1 MLKGIIQFISKVIQ
15 DEHATLY
22 SRYFLKIFEQNKY
35 QFERVLIFALENL
48 SEVGTEV

>member
-1 MLKGIIQFISKVIQ
+1 MLKGIIQFISKE
-15 DEHATLY
+15 DENATLY
-22 SRYFLKIFEQNKY
+22 SRYFLKIFEQNKH